1 MNERYFTLFHHLK
14 RPQIQLIM
22 EKNNF
27 FVAYFDDE
35 RECLP
40 SIARLLFKQNH
51 RDYSQITKCKN
62 WNSLNVETFRDEQK
76 INEKICRRCC
86 LMPITYLASS
96 MQINID
102 ATECVRIVQRL
113 SNSAVQS
120 LCIFPFVFRVK
131 HVINASRMIVPCGTN
146 IAFNLTL

>member
-1 MNERYFTLFHHLK
+1 
-14 RPQIQLIM
+14 
-22 EKNNF
+22 
-27 FVAYFDDE
+27 
-35 RECLP
+35 
-40 SIARLLFKQNH
+40 
-51 RDYSQITKCKN
+51 
-62 WNSLNVETFRDEQK
+62 
-76 INEKICRRCC
+76 
-86 LMPITYLASS
+86 MPITYLASS